1 MAGVLLHLAMG
12 DPQKT
17 DPDNTAYNTSFK
29 KAYTLG
35 LLLPD
40 IAKRGFIR
48 DAEDFDRLFEG
59 CAAVDILT
67 YEEFRAFRKN
77 HHFNPNRQNPLQQDT
92 RNPNLKE
99 FMNAGYV
106 DLQKPVWQGALCHLM
121 GDKAFYH
128 ESYCIDFERVWQ
140 DYTRE
145 VGAIEVWD
153 EDKWS
158 GSKTGKVY
166 YDDYNR
172 LNRCIEDEY
181 GVLGRARQILSAPL
195 LDKILSGFSVRFP
208 ESSAEPVYMNLENIR
223 KCVGYFR
230 RQRVDA
236 VTSEWRPDEVWA
248 DENAR
253 KF

>member
-17 DPDNTAYNTSFK
+17 DPDNTAYNASFK

-48 DAEDFDRLFEG
+48 DAEAFDRLFEG
-59 CAAVDILT
+59 CSAVDILT

-158 GSKTGKVY
+158 SSKTGKVY

-181 GVLGRARQILSAPL
+181 GVLARARQILSAPL

-208 ESSAEPVYMNLENIR
+208 ESSAEPIYMNLENIR

-230 RQRVDA
+230 RQKFDVI
-236 VTSEWRPDEVWA
+236 TSGNPAGGWRPDVVWA
-248 DENAR
+248 ED
-253 KF
+253 

>member
-1 MAGVLLHLAMG
+1 MHLAMG

-48 DAEDFDRLFEG
+48 
-59 CAAVDILT
+59 
-67 YEEFRAFRKN
+67 
-77 HHFNPNRQNPLQQDT
+77 
-92 RNPNLKE
+92 
-99 FMNAGYV
+99 
-106 DLQKPVWQGALCHLM
+106 
-121 GDKAFYH
+121 
-128 ESYCIDFERVWQ
+128 
-140 DYTRE
+140 
-145 VGAIEVWD
+145 
-153 EDKWS
+153 
-158 GSKTGKVY
+158 
-166 YDDYNR
+166 

-181 GVLGRARQILSAPL
+181 GVLARTRQILSASL

-230 RQRVDA
+230 RQKFDVI
-236 VTSEWRPDEVWA
+236 TSGNSAGGWRPEEVWA
-248 DENAR
+248 ENSCEGQQ
-253 KF
+253 

>member
-17 DPDNTAYNTSFK
+17 DPDNTAYNASFK

-48 DAEDFDRLFEG
+48 
-59 CAAVDILT
+59 
-67 YEEFRAFRKN
+67 
-77 HHFNPNRQNPLQQDT
+77 
-92 RNPNLKE
+92 
-99 FMNAGYV
+99 
-106 DLQKPVWQGALCHLM
+106 
-121 GDKAFYH
+121 
-128 ESYCIDFERVWQ
+128 
-140 DYTRE
+140 
-145 VGAIEVWD
+145 
-153 EDKWS
+153 
-158 GSKTGKVY
+158 
-166 YDDYNR
+166 

-181 GVLGRARQILSAPL
+181 GVLARTRQILSAPL

-230 RQRVDA
+230 RQKFDVI
-236 VTSEWRPDEVWA
+236 TSGNSAGGWRPEEVWA
-248 DENAR
+248 ED
-253 KF
+253 